1 MEFRSIGDLASSIQ
15 LSKGATTT
23 KAEISRLVEELTS
36 GISSDTGRAVSG
48 DFGLLSSLSAD
59 EARLAAYQNSITHAE
74 LFSATAQQALETVQ
88 SSLIEMGTGLMGAAA
103 TTNSLQ
109 IDAAVLGAADRLSSA
124 VNALNIDVAGRKV
137 FSGNATD
144 TAPLV
149 SASEMLD
156 QLGTLVAGQ
165 TTATG
170 VRSAVETWFGASSY
184 VGSSDTLAPLQLSDG
199 MEVSFEITG
208 SDDGI
213 QKALIHLATAALLE
227 ADSLQLADDELA
239 LLAMSTGTGLADADG
254 SLTLLRASVGSV
266 EASIE
271 EAHVQNEYEA
281 SSVEIWKNEILGV
294 DEYRAATELQAAET
308 QLQLLYTLTSRLSQ
322 MSLAGY
328 L

>member
-74 LFSATAQQALETVQ
+74 LFSATAQLALETVQ

-124 VNALNIDVAGRKV
+124 VNALNIDVGGRKV

-156 QLGTLVAGQ
+156 QLRTLVAGQ

-170 VRSAVETWFGASSY
+170 VRSAVEAWFGASSY
-184 VGSSDTLAPLQLSDG
+184 VGSSDTLAPLQLSDD

-213 QKALIHLATAALLE
+213 QDALIHLATAALLE

-271 EAHVQNEYEA
+271 EAHVQNEYET